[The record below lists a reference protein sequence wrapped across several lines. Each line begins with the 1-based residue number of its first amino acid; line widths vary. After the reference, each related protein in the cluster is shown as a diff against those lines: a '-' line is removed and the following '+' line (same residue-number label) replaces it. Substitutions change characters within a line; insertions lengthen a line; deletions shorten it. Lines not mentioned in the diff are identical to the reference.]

1 MDLTEKIGILTSS
14 VHLDQVCGL
23 SSLRQRLINL
33 TPQKGPIY
41 LATQGNQKV
50 ALLKILL
57 SNRCEFNCSYCVNKR
72 DFDFPRVSLEPQ
84 ELINLTLELYQKK
97 SIQGL
102 FLSSAVDKSPDA
114 TMERML
120 YVVRKLRLYYRFPGY
135 IHLKIIPGS
144 DVQLIKE
151 AVKYASRV
159 SLNLEF
165 ATQKSLS
172 HLAPNKKPEL
182 LFNPLKTV
190 SDLLAL
196 KNNPSQGQ
204 TTQFI
209 VGASKD
215 TDATFLQVASKLYK
229 KYKLKRVF
237 YSAFVPVVGP
247 LCFDRPKPEMLL
259 REHRLYQADY
269 LIRLY
274 GFNWQELFLNK
285 ANLDLDLDPK
295 TSWALAHLDFF
306 PVEVNKASL
315 KELLRIPGLGL
326 SSAKKIV
333 QLRRKAHLTLNDL
346 EKLGLNFKK
355 AKYFLTAKG
364 RYFLPFLDLSQVRR
378 FLKREKI
385 NFLPLN

>member
-1 MDLTEKIGILTSS
+1 MDLAEKIGLLTST

-23 SSLRQRLINL
+23 SSFSQRLTNL

-57 SNRCEFNCSYCVNKR
+57 SNRCEFNCSYCAHKR
-72 DFDFPRVSLEPQ
+72 DYDFPRASLEPQ
-84 ELINLTLELYQKK
+84 ELINLTLELYQKR

-151 AVKYASRV
+151 AVRYASRV

-165 ATQKSLS
+165 ATQKSLNQ
-172 HLAPNKKPEL
+172 LAPNKKPDL
-182 LFNPLKTV
+182 LFKPLKIV
-190 SDLLAL
+190 SDLLAS
-196 KNNPSQGQ
+196 KGASKQGQ

-215 TDATFLQVASKLYK
+215 SDATFLQVASNLYK
-229 KYKLKRVF
+229 KYKLKRVY
-237 YSAFVPVVGP
+237 YSAFVPVRRP
-247 LCFDRPKPEMLL
+247 LCFDKPNAELLL

-274 GFNWQELFLNK
+274 GFNWQELFFDKN
-285 ANLDLDLDPK
+285 NLDLDLDPK
-295 TSWALAHLDFF
+295 TSWALANLDFF

-315 KELLRIPGLGL
+315 KELLRVPGLGL
-326 SSAKKIV
+326 ASAKRIV
-333 QLRRKAHLTLNDL
+333 KLRKKAKLTLNEL

-364 RYFLPFLDLSQVRR
+364 KYFLPSLDLSQVKR
-378 FLKREKI
+378 FLRKEKVS
-385 NFLPLN
+385 FLPLN